1 MPVNQSGNDT
11 PTYSRKTHLVV
22 RASIVVLMA
31 GSVASCYDDD
41 DDWYFRSYDVPNSV
55 VIADLNADGAADL
68 AVAATREAGGYP
80 DAGFASI
87 ILQNLSTPGSFQRGV
102 DMSVGGNPAILAVG
116 DLDATGDADLVV
128 ANTSTGNVSVLL
140 QGATAGQYVAARNI
154 ATGGVPYDV
163 TIGDLN
169 NDGLND
175 IAVANAA
182 SSGTATNTV
191 IVLFQNPA
199 SIGNYLTPVTLD
211 AGNLTTAVAIGDV
224 NGDALPDLVVTSFDT
239 AGNNGRVSVFR
250 QDAANAGQFLTR
262 LDFAAGAR
270 PMSVRIA
277 DLNGDAL
284 PDLAIAN
291 EGPGSSGVGSS
302 GVSILL
308 QNATTLGTFL
318 APVTYATAS
327 GAIHAVVGDL
337 NGDSRPDLVVANL
350 GGSRAGTISVLLQ
363 DPARAGVFLSAT
375 NYAGVYGP
383 LSVAIGDLNGD
394 SRPDIA
400 AADGDRATI
409 MLQSATTPGTFA
421 APVPVG

>member
-1 MPVNQSGNDT
+1 MSCNQSANEMRT
-11 PTYSRKTHLVV
+11 CSRKRLVV
-22 RASIVVLMA
+22 RVGIIVLLA
-31 GSVASCYDDD
+31 GSVAGCHDDD
-41 DDWYFRSYDVPNSV
+41 KWFFRAYDIPNSV
-55 VIADLNADGAADL
+55 VIADVNADGANDL
-68 AVAATREAGGYP
+68 AVAFTHEAGGYP
-80 DAGFASI
+80 DAGFASV
-87 ILQNLSTPGSFQRGV
+87 ILQNLSSPGTFQRGV

-128 ANTSTGNVSVLL
+128 ANSSTGNVSVLL

-154 ATGGVPYDV
+154 TTGGVPYDV
-163 TIGDLN
+163 AIGDLN

-175 IAVANAA
+175 LAVANASTSSDTA
-182 SSGTATNTV
+182 SNTV
-191 IVLFQNPA
+191 IVLLQNSA
-199 SIGNYLTPVTLD
+199 SLGNYLAPITLSV
-211 AGNLTTAVAIGDV
+211 GNPTTAVAIGDV

-262 LDFAAGAR
+262 QDFAAGAQ

-291 EGPGSSGVGSS
+291 AGPGSNGIGSS
-302 GVSILL
+302 GVSVLL
-308 QNATTLGTFL
+308 QDATTPGTFL
-318 APVTYATAS
+318 APITYATAS

-350 GGSRAGTISVLLQ
+350 GGSRAGTVSVLLQ
-363 DPARAGVFLSAT
+363 DPARPGVFLSAT
-375 NYAGVYGP
+375 NYVGVYGP

-400 AADGDRATI
+400 VADGDRATI
-409 MLQSATTPGTFA
+409 MLQSSTTPGTFA
-421 APVPVG
+421 APQPVG